1 MQKTSN
7 KPIKKSDICLDNPY
21 DSKII
26 FFLVDKLSEQNRAQ
40 SRLLCL

>member
-7 KPIKKSDICLDNPY
+7 KPIKKSDICLDNPN

-26 FFLVDKLSEQNRAQ
+26 LVDKLSEQNRAQ
-40 SRLLCL
+40 SRLLYL